1 MPPAPDPPLLKP
13 LNSKVPPPQLSRDR
27 GFYIIG
33 LTAGWTKN
41 MKEKSTAAKVESAK
55 NTMESHKTNSSP
67 FPVKVFAACFVVV
80 CVAAVLFAQ
89 ESGINAGGKW
99 MEYDSQDQMT
109 LAKKTRFELDADNSL
124 PGSQGN
130 PQIILYCTNGK
141 LNLADFRPNARI
153 APPNRPGF
161 WGQPQMEV
169 LVRVDNSHSKHGW
182 NWVNGHF
189 LSMDKGTTRELLG
202 AQVFKVEIQTPRG
215 PEIASF
221 SPGGLDL
228 SRVKKAC
235 GLTPKKPD

>member
-1 MPPAPDPPLLKP
+1 
-13 LNSKVPPPQLSRDR
+13 
-27 GFYIIG
+27 
-33 LTAGWTKN
+33 
-41 MKEKSTAAKVESAK
+41 MKEKSTQNPMEIQKASSA
-55 NTMESHKTNSSP
+55 P
-67 FPVKVFAACFVVV
+67 FPLKAFFACFVLV
-80 CVAAVLFAQ
+80 CGAAVLCAQ

-99 MEYDSQDQMT
+99 MEYASQDQMT
-109 LAKKTRFELDADNSL
+109 LAKNARFELDADNSL
-124 PGSQGN
+124 PGSN
-130 PQIILYCTNGK
+130 ASPKIVIFCTNGK
-141 LNLADFRPNARI
+141 MKLADFRPNARI

-169 LVRVDNSHSKHGW
+169 LVRVDNSHSNHGW

-221 SPGGLDL
+221 SPGGVDL
-228 SRVKKAC
+228 GRVKQAC

>member
-1 MPPAPDPPLLKP
+1 MRKKLNPNSQQEISSIGKP
-13 LNSKVPPPQLSRDR
+13 EPQ
-27 GFYIIG
+27 
-33 LTAGWTKN
+33 K
-41 MKEKSTAAKVESAK
+41 
-55 NTMESHKTNSSP
+55 
-67 FPVKVFAACFVVV
+67 FPVKMFAACFVLV
-80 CVAAVLFAQ
+80 CLAAVLFAQ

-124 PGSQGN
+124 PGSN
-130 PQIILYCTNGK
+130 ASPKIVLFCTDGK
-141 LNLADFRPNARI
+141 LKLADFRPNARI